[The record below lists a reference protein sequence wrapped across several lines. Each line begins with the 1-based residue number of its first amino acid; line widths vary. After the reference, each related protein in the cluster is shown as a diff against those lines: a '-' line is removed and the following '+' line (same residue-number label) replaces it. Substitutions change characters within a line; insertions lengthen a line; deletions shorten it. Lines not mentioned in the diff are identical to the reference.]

1 MRLNRPVLFVSTAT
15 AFSLLGDSV
24 LYAVLPV
31 PAYHHA
37 LGLAPI
43 HVGLLLSVN
52 RWIRMI
58 TNHLAE
64 RLIRR
69 YSGSYLLTAALIVGS
84 LLAVVYG
91 TIFLFP
97 VLLLARVTWG
107 LCWSFIRQIGLMTV
121 VDSVDGARIAQG
133 MGYYSGISRLGGSAG
148 LFVGALLCD
157 QVGFRAT
164 LIAFGLVSLAGVVP
178 GLLSQRERP
187 VRAPDQD
194 ERARDGETATGP
206 ALLVCGFAVRC
217 VSAIIMT
224 TLGMTLAEKVGQT
237 VVVAGITLGVV
248 TLNGALLAG
257 RWITDTAAAPFLGAL
272 TDRIGHWRGT
282 CALFFA
288 GTVVLLLATLVSNTI
303 VLVVLVLVF
312 FICTTALVLT
322 LAAVAGMRGARAVAS
337 FVTATDVGSATG
349 PLVGW
354 TILHFIPASVVMFVI
369 GGALFALA
377 ALVSYLVVRRQRA
390 DARRENHAVAL
401 SGVGTFEE
409 EQDG

>member
-1 MRLNRPVLFVSTAT
+1 MNRPVLFVSAAT

-31 PAYHHA
+31 PSYHRA

-43 HVGLLLSVN
+43 HVGLLLSAN

-64 RLIRR
+64 RLVRR
-69 YSGSYLLTAALIVGS
+69 CPASYLLTAALILGS
-84 LLAVVYG
+84 VLAIVYG
-91 TIFLFP
+91 TVFLFP

-121 VDSVDGARIAQG
+121 VDSVEGAHIARG
-133 MGYYSGISRLGGSAG
+133 MGYYSAISRLGGSAG

-187 VRAPDQD
+187 VRTPDQD
-194 ERARDGETATGP
+194 EKARGGKTTTGS
-206 ALLVCGFAVRC
+206 ALLFCGFAVRC

-224 TLGMTLAEKVGQT
+224 TLGMTLAEKVGDT

-282 CALFFA
+282 YAFFLVGA
-288 GTVVLLLATLVSNTI
+288 VVLLLATLVSNTV
-303 VLVVLVLVF
+303 VLIVLVLVF
-312 FICTTALVLT
+312 FVCTTALVLT
-322 LAAVAGMRGARAVAS
+322 LAAAAGMRGARAVAS
-337 FVTATDVGSATG
+337 FVTATDIGSATG

-354 TILHFIPASVVMFVI
+354 TILHFVPASVVMFVI
-369 GGALFALA
+369 GGVLFAVA
-377 ALVSYLVVRRQRA
+377 ALVSYLVVRGQRT
-390 DARRENHAVAL
+390 DARSESQVAVSSWAGPL
-401 SGVGTFEE
+401 EE
-409 EQDG
+409 EQD